1 MIPTDALTA
10 GGIAVSGISL
20 AGLDRN
26 REYIKAAILCGGLAV
41 ALILATQLHLTTLT
55 ASEMT
60 LVWALPG
67 LAALDLSRRSI
78 PLAIVVPLFGF
89 AALAHWMLFN
99 WEVPLIVL
107 AFAAFVLAVPFG
119 RAQFAPGDRVVVAW
133 LLYAFGLLGFLASV
147 VAVLTSMGRK
157 DVPFITHVCCA
168 TVVLLIPFA
177 LLCQHAGR
185 IAWRF

>member
-10 GGIAVSGISL
+10 GGVAVSGISL
-20 AGLDRN
+20 VSLDRN
-26 REYIKAAILCGGLAV
+26 RAYIRAALLCGGLAV
-41 ALILATQLHLTTLT
+41 ALILATQRHIATLT
-55 ASEMT
+55 AVEVT
-60 LVWALPG
+60 LVWSLPG

-89 AALAHWMLFN
+89 AAVAHWMLFN
-99 WEVPLIVL
+99 SVLPLIVL
-107 AFAAFVLAVPFG
+107 AIAALVLVLPFG
-119 RAQFAPGDRVVVAW
+119 RAQFAAGDRVVVAW
-133 LLYAFGLLGFLASV
+133 LLYAFGLLGFIASV

-177 LLCQHAGR
+177 LLCEHAGR
-185 IAWRF
+185 IPWRF